1 VKSSGFGRGFFV
13 PHCGATLSLIGR
25 HGWGRDAYWR
35 LVARADGLRLND
47 DVHDETPVGVPAPA
61 VPAAFSLTQ
70 TVPPFM
76 AAPTKNTVQFYPW
89 HHFVLLPL
97 ALLMAG
103 YTILRYTKVAGDDD
117 QIARLW
123 FSIAVL
129 AVIGLG
135 VLVML
140 RQHYALQ
147 LQDRVC
153 RLEVRQRY
161 FEVSGQRFAPLEKQ
175 LSLSQLLSLRLAGDA
190 ELPALAQAAATEKLS
205 PKDIQARITDFQF
218 DTMRV

>member
-1 VKSSGFGRGFFV
+1 M
-13 PHCGATLSLIGR
+13 PT
-25 HGWGRDAYWR
+25 
-35 LVARADGLRLND
+35 
-47 DVHDETPVGVPAPA
+47 
-61 VPAAFSLTQ
+61 
-70 TVPPFM
+70 
-76 AAPTKNTVQFYPW
+76 PTKNTAQYYPW

-103 YTILRYTKVAGDDD
+103 YAVLRYTKVAGNDD
-117 QIARLW
+117 QTARLW
-123 FSIAVL
+123 FTVAAL

-147 LQDRVC
+147 LQDRIC

-161 FEVSGQRFAPLEKQ
+161 FEVSGQRFAALEKQ
-175 LSLSQLLSLRLAGDA
+175 LTISQILSLRLAGDA
-190 ELPALAQAAATEKLS
+190 ELPALAQAAVAEKLA
-205 PKDIQARITDFQF
+205 PKAIQERITNFQF

>member
-1 VKSSGFGRGFFV
+1 M
-13 PHCGATLSLIGR
+13 AT
-25 HGWGRDAYWR
+25 
-35 LVARADGLRLND
+35 
-47 DVHDETPVGVPAPA
+47 
-61 VPAAFSLTQ
+61 
-70 TVPPFM
+70 
-76 AAPTKNTVQFYPW
+76 PTKNTPMYYPW

-97 ALLMAG
+97 ALLVAG
-103 YTILRYTKVAGDDD
+103 YAVLRYTKVIGDDD
-117 QIARLW
+117 QTARLW
-123 FSIAVL
+123 FTVAAL

-147 LQDRVC
+147 LQDRIC

-175 LSLSQLLSLRLAGDA
+175 LSLAQILSLRLAGDA

-205 PKDIQARITDFQF
+205 PQAIQGRITDFQP
-218 DTMRV
+218 DAMRV

>member
-1 VKSSGFGRGFFV
+1 M
-13 PHCGATLSLIGR
+13 AT
-25 HGWGRDAYWR
+25 
-35 LVARADGLRLND
+35 
-47 DVHDETPVGVPAPA
+47 
-61 VPAAFSLTQ
+61 
-70 TVPPFM
+70 
-76 AAPTKNTVQFYPW
+76 PTKNTPMYYPW

-103 YTILRYTKVAGDDD
+103 YAVLRYTKVAGDDD
-117 QIARLW
+117 QTARLW
-123 FSIAVL
+123 FTVAAL

-147 LQDRVC
+147 LQDRIC

-161 FEVSGQRFAPLEKQ
+161 FEVSGQRFAALERQ
-175 LSLSQLLSLRLAGDA
+175 LSLAQILSLRLAGDA
-190 ELPALAQAAATEKLS
+190 ELPALAQAAAAANLS

-218 DTMRV
+218 DAMRV

>member
-1 VKSSGFGRGFFV
+1 M
-13 PHCGATLSLIGR
+13 AT
-25 HGWGRDAYWR
+25 
-35 LVARADGLRLND
+35 
-47 DVHDETPVGVPAPA
+47 
-61 VPAAFSLTQ
+61 
-70 TVPPFM
+70 
-76 AAPTKNTVQFYPW
+76 PTKNTVQFYSW

-103 YTILRYTKVAGDDD
+103 YTVLRYTKVAGDDD

-123 FSIAVL
+123 FSIAAL
-129 AVIGLG
+129 AVIGVG
-135 VLVML
+135 VLLLL

-147 LQDRVC
+147 LQDRIC

-161 FEVSGQRFAPLEKQ
+161 FELSGQRFASLEKQ
-175 LSLSQLLSLRLAGDA
+175 LSLSQILSLRLAGDA

-205 PKDIQARITDFQF
+205 PKDIQARITNFQF

>member
-1 VKSSGFGRGFFV
+1 M
-13 PHCGATLSLIGR
+13 AT
-25 HGWGRDAYWR
+25 
-35 LVARADGLRLND
+35 
-47 DVHDETPVGVPAPA
+47 
-61 VPAAFSLTQ
+61 
-70 TVPPFM
+70 
-76 AAPTKNTVQFYPW
+76 PTKNTPMYYPW

-103 YTILRYTKVAGDDD
+103 YAIMHYLKVAGDDD
-117 QIARLW
+117 QTARLW
-123 FSIAVL
+123 FSVAAL

-147 LQDRVC
+147 LQDRIC

-161 FEVSGQRFAPLEKQ
+161 FEVSGQRFAELEKQ
-175 LSLSQLLSLRLAGDA
+175 LSVAQILSLRLAGDA
-190 ELPALAQAAATEKLS
+190 ELPALARAAAAENLR

-218 DTMRV
+218 DTLRV

>member
-1 VKSSGFGRGFFV
+1 M
-13 PHCGATLSLIGR
+13 AT
-25 HGWGRDAYWR
+25 
-35 LVARADGLRLND
+35 
-47 DVHDETPVGVPAPA
+47 
-61 VPAAFSLTQ
+61 
-70 TVPPFM
+70 
-76 AAPTKNTVQFYPW
+76 PTKNPPMLYPW

-97 ALLMAG
+97 ALIMAG
-103 YTILRYTKVAGDDD
+103 YAILRYTKVTGDDD

-123 FSIAVL
+123 FSVAAL

-147 LQDRVC
+147 LQDRIC

-161 FEVSGQRFAPLEKQ
+161 FEVSGQRFASLEKQ
-175 LSLSQLLSLRLAGDA
+175 LSLNQILRLRLAGDA
-190 ELPALAQAAATEKLS
+190 ELPALAQAAAAEKLA
-205 PKDIQARITDFQF
+205 PKDINARITDFQF